1 VFGSPSSRRR
11 FDFDSVVYWDVD
23 RERERQQLSVDRVS
37 LLFTAERPPSV
48 YNEGLE
54 ELRAKLT
61 RDGVSTESMRL
72 WTRDSVVAYKMVAGE
87 LVLAPGTK
95 RKKIRLF
102 RRIAKKL
109 DLPLSPLGL

>member
-1 VFGSPSSRRR
+1 MLSSPSSKRR
-11 FDFDSVVYWDVD
+11 FDFDSVVYWDFD
-23 RERERQQLSVDRVS
+23 RERERHRVS

-61 RDGVSTESMRL
+61 RDGISTESMRL
-72 WTRDSVVAYKMVAGE
+72 WTRDSGVAYKMVAGE
-87 LVLAPGTK
+87 FVLAPGTK